1 MVDKIATVVDPWSIS
16 NGGNLMNDDR
26 FDSKKGDAPYVPPAF
41 RPRHE
46 QPRREMASPP
56 PPMNPMSRI
65 EFERLF
71 GGRVLAW
78 IGGFA
83 TLLGIVFLMRSAV
96 DSSWFTEEVRTLMAG
111 FGSLLLL
118 AIGVWLHERKGRLEA
133 ARIAVAVAIPGL
145 FATAV
150 VATQAYELVS
160 PVIGL
165 EAAALIGV
173 LGVFIAVRWSSM
185 LVGSVG
191 MLGALAAPMLVG
203 TGTDGASIAFVALAL
218 AASVGVL
225 LWQRW
230 DWLALGAFA
239 VSAPQLVSW
248 LYEEGFISFEG
259 SIDPTRSV
267 PLMLAVLVGFWVL
280 YAAAAFG
287 YELRTRGEERLPVS
301 SWLLLLCSS
310 VLVVIAGG
318 IVIGDDSVALD
329 AWIFGF
335 AAVHLLLGGAAIRFG
350 VHREIGSLLI
360 GGGIGLSTFGLAN
373 AFDGPTLVA
382 AWAAMAAALAY
393 LATRVDRTPSATLS
407 DGQRL
412 LIGALGFVGLAV
424 AHTLVVEAP
433 PYAIVEGVDELGA
446 ALVAIACCAGAA
458 LACWHWGRE
467 IEPRVATVMGFIGA
481 GGFVYL
487 GSVAIIDLIGDNVSG
502 EAREIGQAW
511 LSAFWTA
518 TGLVSVIWGMVRRAP
533 KARLGGLALLMV
545 AIAKVW
551 TYDLSEL
558 EELARALSFV
568 ALGLLLLGGAFAYQ
582 RFLPKEEGEEPREET
597 DEREPQAYL

>member
-1 MVDKIATVVDPWSIS
+1 
-16 NGGNLMNDDR
+16 MNDDNL
-26 FDSKKGDAPYVPPAF
+26 
-41 RPRHE
+41 
-46 QPRREMASPP
+46 SPL
-56 PPMNPMSRI
+56 SRI

-78 IGGFA
+78 IGGLA

-118 AIGVWLHERKGRLEA
+118 AIGLWLHEKKGQLEV

-145 FATAV
+145 YATTV
-150 VATQAYELVS
+150 VASQVYDLIS

-165 EAAALIGV
+165 EAAALVGV

-203 TGTDGASIAFVALAL
+203 TETDGASIAFVALAL

-259 SIDPTRSV
+259 STDPTQSV
-267 PLMLAVLVGFWVL
+267 PLVLAVLVGFWVL

-287 YELRTRGEERLPVS
+287 YELRTRGEERLPIS
-301 SWLLLLCSS
+301 SWLLLFCGS
-310 VLVVIAGG
+310 VFVVLAGAVVI
-318 IVIGDDSVALD
+318 DDSSDLALN

-335 AAVHLLLGGAAIRFG
+335 AIAHLLLGGAAVRFG

-360 GGGIGLSTFGLAN
+360 GGGIGLGTFGLAN

-382 AWAAMAAALAY
+382 AWSAMAAALAY

-407 DGQRL
+407 DAQRL
-412 LIGALGFVGLAV
+412 LIGALGFLGLGIV
-424 AHTLVVEAP
+424 HMLVVEATP
-433 PYAIVEGVDELGA
+433 VAIAEGVDDLGA
-446 ALVAIACCAGAA
+446 SLVAIACCAAA
-458 LACWHWGRE
+458 AVACWYWGRE
-467 IEPRVATVMGFIGA
+467 IEPTTATVVGFIGA
-481 GGFVYL
+481 TGFVYL
-487 GSVAIIDLIGDNVSG
+487 GSVAIIDVIGDNASG

-518 TGLVSVIWGMVRRAP
+518 VGLGAIVWGMVRRAP
-533 KARLGGLALLMV
+533 KARLGGLALLAL

-558 EELARALSFV
+558 EETARALSFV
-568 ALGLLLLGGAFAYQ
+568 ALGLLLLAGAFAYQ
-582 RFLPKEEGEEPREET
+582 RFLPDEEGEELEEET